1 MTQLHLIQSP
11 IDFQDFEQRY
21 EQCVNNE
28 DSILFLNDSLFSLT
42 TKAFNSSSFHKL
54 AADNSIYCIH
64 EQIQARSISD
74 LVSKTIT
81 AIDYKKFVYMSQK
94 AQKVVS
100 W

>member
-11 IDFQDFEQRY
+11 IDFQNFEQRC
-21 EQCVNNE
+21 EQCVDKN

-54 AADNSIYCIH
+54 TADNSVYCIR
-64 EQIQARSISD
+64 EQIQARAISD
-74 LVSKTIT
+74 LLSGSINAT
-81 AIDYKKFVYMSQK
+81 DYNNFVNMSQK
-94 AQKVVS
+94 AQKIVS